1 MILIYI
7 IYIIYIL
14 CIYIYTWQIAMEKE
28 EAERQLSA
36 IRWDEAST
44 QWEQR
49 IASQMLAAFGP
60 LGRSRDPYGAMMCSY
75 DVASGNLT

>member
-1 MILIYI
+1 MY
-7 IYIIYIL
+7 
-14 CIYIYTWQIAMEKE
+14 IYIYTWQIAMEKE